1 VLLTYQHDHVGSSG
15 GLVRAAAAGV
25 PVLST
30 DHGLVGV
37 QVRRHRLG
45 LTIDTTSA
53 EEIRSALLRWLERP
67 ATMPFDPAAARKFAA
82 ANTADAFAETI
93 FSRLAPGPAQLPRG

>member
-1 VLLTYQHDHVGSSG
+1 
-15 GLVRAAAAGV
+15 
-25 PVLST
+25 
-30 DHGLVGV
+30 VGV

-45 LTIDTTSA
+45 LTIDATSA
-53 EEIRSALLRWLERP
+53 DEIRSALLRWLERP

-93 FSRLAPGPAQLPRG
+93 FSRLLSGQSNCPEDGF